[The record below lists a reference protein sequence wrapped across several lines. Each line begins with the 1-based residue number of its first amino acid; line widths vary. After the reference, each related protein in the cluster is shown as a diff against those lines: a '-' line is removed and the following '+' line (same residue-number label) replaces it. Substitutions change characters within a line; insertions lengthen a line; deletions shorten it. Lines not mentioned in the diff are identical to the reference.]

1 MMQYRPIYRILLILN
16 HLEISSRIEGRFRES
31 GDDVFI
37 ATDMAHGLELCT
49 THCPD
54 LVLIEWQQSETGV
67 TACKQII
74 RRHPTAAIILY
85 AGREIPVED
94 IAMGLGAG
102 ACDYMR
108 HIIPFEE
115 LMERMRV
122 RLQYSWREK
131 MLTFSHITINQTKHK
146 VYSCDKEITLSK
158 KEYALLE
165 YLVLHK
171 NRVCSRE
178 DIVTHIWGKHYMY
191 DSGIMDVMMST
202 LRKKLLHESSH
213 ANIRTIRGVG
223 FIAEE

>member
-1 MMQYRPIYRILLILN
+1 MQYRPIYRILLILN
-16 HLEISSRIEGRFRES
+16 NPEISSRVEGRFRER

-37 ATDMAHGLELCT
+37 ATDMAHGMELCT

-54 LVLIEWQQSETGV
+54 LVLIEWQQAETGV

-74 RRHPTAAIILY
+74 HHHPTAAIVLY
-85 AGREIPVED
+85 VDREISVED
-94 IAMGLGAG
+94 IATGLSVG
-102 ACDYMR
+102 ACDYIR
-108 HIIPFEE
+108 HTVPFEE
-115 LMERMRV
+115 LVERMRV
-122 RLQYSWREK
+122 RLQYSCGGK
-131 MLTFSHITINQTKHK
+131 ILTFSHITINQTKHK

>member
-1 MMQYRPIYRILLILN
+1 MQYRPIYRILLILN
-16 HLEISSRIEGRFRES
+16 NPEIGSRVEGRFRER

-37 ATDMAHGLELCT
+37 ATDMAHGMELCT

-54 LVLIEWQQSETGV
+54 LVMIEWQQSETGV

-74 RRHPTAAIILY
+74 HHHPTAAIVLY
-85 AGREIPVED
+85 VDREIPVED
-94 IAMGLGAG
+94 IATGLSAG
-102 ACDYMR
+102 ACDYIR
-108 HIIPFEE
+108 HTVPFEE
-115 LMERMRV
+115 LVERMRV
-122 RLQYSWREK
+122 RLQYSCGEK
-131 MLTFSHITINQTKHK
+131 TLTFSHITINQTKHK

-202 LRKKLLHESSH
+202 LRKKLLHESSN